1 MAILK
6 ALPLGKKLTI
16 AIDLDGTV
24 ADCAEVDFKKA
35 DVNPQELMKAT
46 PRPGAVQSVKKLFK
60 AGHTIVFFT
69 SRGKSNKTISERWL
83 RKHGFPFHHVEMD
96 KFVAHVYIDD
106 RAVNGCDWKR
116 VMKELKNPKLPGRLA
131 RKRGMI

>member
-1 MAILK
+1 MAILN

-24 ADCAEVDFKKA
+24 ADCVEVDFKKA
-35 DVNPQELMKAT
+35 DVNSQELMKAT
-46 PRPGAVQSVKKLFK
+46 PRRGAVQSVRKLFK

-69 SRGKSNKTISERWL
+69 SRGKSNKAISERWL
-83 RKHGFPFHHVEMD
+83 RKHGFQFHHLETD

-106 RAVNGCDWKR
+106 RAINGCNWKL

>member
-6 ALPLGKKLTI
+6 ALPLGRKMTI

-24 ADCAEVDFKKA
+24 ADCAEVDFNKA
-35 DVNPQELMKAT
+35 DKNPGELMKAR
-46 PRPGAVQSVKKLFK
+46 PRPGALEAVKKLFK

-69 SRGKSNKTISERWL
+69 SRGKSNKAVSERWL
-83 RKHGFPFHHVEMD
+83 RKYGFPFHHVETD
-96 KFVAHVYIDD
+96 KFVAHVYVDD
-106 RAVNGCDWKR
+106 RAINGCDWKR